1 MTPFVLLGFAGINIE
16 MVFIWVQNIVHHVR
30 EELLP
35 KYWQDIR
42 LCLPRCLEKLG
53 ECQEQGCANAIM
65 SIILSFKS
73 RTGWITLLKIGE
85 MKQRSSLHFFFLI
98 LKRESPPINIYYLY
112 PIPEYLE
119 QQENDRESLPVPL
132 NLLVCLKLTF

>member
-1 MTPFVLLGFAGINIE
+1 MTPFALLGFAGINIE

-85 MKQRSSLHFFFLI
+85 MKQRSSLHFFFLNSKAWVTSHQYLLFI
-98 LKRESPPINIYYLY
+98 SYSRVPRAAGKWQRISASSFES
-112 PIPEYLE
+112 
-119 QQENDRESLPVPL
+119 
-132 NLLVCLKLTF
+132 